1 MPLNPKHEIYIVGVN
16 VDRYVVYR
24 GSKSKDVNSEPAVVK
39 ICQGVYMQNGLDA
52 ESVFNRYGLRIAHY
66 LTPSAT
72 ISFSTAWHKAP
83 KMGRV
88 FVTGQYQYVRP
99 LFGASDRYNI
109 VQSVGKVEPDNP
121 KLHTMETFR
130 DPLGEF
136 TMLCDTPEL
145 TLLNMMTATKRH
157 SEKHLNSEEMD
168 ELLGHL
174 MKEHGGKAGV
184 ASALEEVAVMA
195 ERTNELRRLIGLLY
209 SPGKSFVSS

>member
-24 GSKSKDVNSEPAVVK
+24 GSKSKDANSEPAVVK

-83 KMGRV
+83 KIGRV

-99 LFGASDRYNI
+99 LFRCQRSYNI
-109 VQSVGKVEPDNP
+109 VQSVGRSSLITPSCIRW
-121 KLHTMETFR
+121 KLFAIRWASSRCCATR
-130 DPLGEF
+130 
-136 TMLCDTPEL
+136 
-145 TLLNMMTATKRH
+145 LN
-157 SEKHLNSEEMD
+157 
-168 ELLGHL
+168 
-174 MKEHGGKAGV
+174 
-184 ASALEEVAVMA
+184 
-195 ERTNELRRLIGLLY
+195 
-209 SPGKSFVSS
+209 